1 MGKALFW
8 IAVFFAVLLASRFLA
23 HQAAKKRFRNEQ
35 ENQHPPRNNPLP
47 GSEAMVQCAHCDI
60 FLPRSE
66 ALLSHDQTWC
76 SQAHAQ
82 LGPHRSH

>member
-1 MGKALFW
+1 MGKTLFW
-8 IAVFFAVLLASRFLA
+8 IAVFFVVLLGSRFLA
-23 HQAAKKRFRNEQ
+23 HQAAKKRFRDEQ
-35 ENQHPPRNNPLP
+35 ASKSPQSNPLP

-66 ALLSHDQTWC
+66 ALLTHDKTWC

-82 LGPHRSH
+82 LGSRRPR

>member
-23 HQAAKKRFRNEQ
+23 HQAAKKRFRDEQ
-35 ENQHPPRNNPLP
+35 GHQAPSNNPLP
-47 GSEAMVQCAHCDI
+47 GSEAMVRCAHCNV

-66 ALLSHDQTWC
+66 ALMSKDETWC

-82 LGPHRSH
+82 LGPRRSG